1 MAKTKEITALQV
13 LSEMDRL
20 DRIRKAPNMPP
31 QYIIGTKFPEKNANN
46 IENAIEK
53 FAKIVGFLAERT
65 KTAGRKLE
73 AKYINTVHGRVQ
85 VQKETFI
92 PGTSKKGSSDM
103 KLLIQ
108 GKYITAEI
116 KFGKDTQKE
125 KQKEYQE
132 LVTKNGGEYVIF
144 KTFQDFLIWY
154 VSKFG
159 SPAIMQEAIYNLTP
173 KKNS

>member
-1 MAKTKEITALQV
+1 MAKKQITALQV

-20 DRIRKAPNMPP
+20 DRIKKSPSMPP
-31 QYIIGTKFPEKNANN
+31 QYIIATKFPEKNANN
-46 IENAIEK
+46 IENAIEI

-73 AKYINTVHGRVQ
+73 AKYITTIHGRVQ
-85 VQKETFI
+85 TQKETFI

-116 KFGKDTQKE
+116 KFGRDTQKE
-125 KQKEYQE
+125 DQKKYQE

-144 KTFQDFLIWY
+144 KTFEDFLIWY
-154 VSKFG
+154 VYKFG
-159 SPAIMQEAIYNLTP
+159 RPVQMQEAINALTQ
-173 KKNS
+173 KTS

>member
-1 MAKTKEITALQV
+1 
-13 LSEMDRL
+13 
-20 DRIRKAPNMPP
+20 MPP
-31 QYIIGTKFPEKNANN
+31 QYIIATKFPEKNANN

-73 AKYINTVHGRVQ
+73 AKYINTIHGRVQ
-85 VQKETFI
+85 TQKETFI

-116 KFGKDTQKE
+116 KFGRDTQKE
-125 KQKEYQE
+125 DQKKYQE

-144 KTFQDFLIWY
+144 KTFEDFLIWY
-154 VSKFG
+154 VSNFG
-159 SPAIMQEAIYNLTP
+159 RPVQMQEAINALTQ
-173 KKNS
+173 KTS